1 MPTGEKMDFEQEKKE
16 HPDEQWFCSA
26 CGAENYGLAYWCIK
40 CGAFPQEEN
49 NKKTQ
54 QKRHSDD

>member
-1 MPTGEKMDFEQEKKE
+1 MDFEQEKKE